1 MEQIIELLSKY
12 GVSLVIVGLFLY
24 DWLTTRKEMSNALKQ
39 NSTCLE
45 EIKNTNKNNAQTNRN
60 TAKSL
65 ELLQSSMDTQ
75 KEFLFQHDKRCEDA
89 VYKVVDAINTYEMT
103 DEQVEALPTTSVVE
117 QTEEQENA
125 VEQTVENEGFEL
137 QGEIAYEG
145 AKDQILECRIMR
157 LQRTN
162 ILFSIRLKMGK

>member
-24 DWLTTRKEMSNALKQ
+24 DWLTARKEMSNALKQ

-45 EIKNTNKNNAQTNRN
+45 EIKNTNKNNAETNRN

-75 KEFLFQHDKRCEDA
+75 KEFLFQHDKRCEDIE
-89 VYKVVDAINTYEMT
+89 K
-103 DEQVEALPTTSVVE
+103 
-117 QTEEQENA
+117 
-125 VEQTVENEGFEL
+125 
-137 QGEIAYEG
+137 
-145 AKDQILECRIMR
+145 
-157 LQRTN
+157 N
-162 ILFSIRLKMGK
+162 IEKIEIRLEERV